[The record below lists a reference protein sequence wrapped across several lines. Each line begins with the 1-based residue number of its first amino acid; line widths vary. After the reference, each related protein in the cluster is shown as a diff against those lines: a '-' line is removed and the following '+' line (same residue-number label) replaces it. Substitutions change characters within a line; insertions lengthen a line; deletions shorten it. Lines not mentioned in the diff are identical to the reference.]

1 MTLIKNVILISVLCW
16 FTSVFAGPRHD
27 HGEAPQVQSQ
37 TSVTPKLEAHS
48 ELFELLATVE
58 KNTLRIYLDR
68 YADNEP
74 VRDAEIEVEAT
85 STQSPAVVIRGKAL
99 AQEDGS
105 YSWSAPGFAL
115 PGNWAFT
122 FTVLQG
128 ADSDLLTGSLDA
140 SGLTTEPD
148 SDQLWG
154 LGPWGAAGVAGAAVL
169 LAGAAY
175 AIFASYFKRRRVAHA
190 VLAACLTVTL
200 AGLVP
205 DSALAHGD
213 EHASAPAVQGNA
225 PRRQSDGTVFLP
237 KSSQRQLDVRTVLAQ
252 TTEVA
257 KTIELNGRVVMD
269 PNAGGRIQSA
279 QGGRI
284 EAGPRGIPSIGQVV
298 RKGEVLA
305 LVRPTTALI
314 EQSNQAAALAEN
326 AINLNLA
333 EQRLIRL
340 EQLQGSVPQRDIET
354 ARAEVQALRERG
366 KLTRAGLSAV
376 EALLAPVSG
385 VIAAM
390 NVLAGQ
396 VVAPSEVLFEIVDP
410 LRLRVE
416 ALVYDPAIAAGLSR
430 AVASMPGSQT
440 QNIPLVLIGAGRV
453 LREQALP
460 LQFRVEPL
468 KAGGMPLL
476 ALGQPLVVRA
486 ELKATLPAIRLAASG
501 LVKSPSNQ
509 DVVWVHTRAEVFEPR
524 VVRWQALDASTVA
537 ITQGLVDGD
546 RVVVRGTSLINQV
559 R

>member
-1 MTLIKNVILISVLCW
+1 MTLIKNVFLISVLCW
-16 FTSVFAGPRHD
+16 FTSVLAGPGHD
-27 HGEAPQVQSQ
+27 HGEAPQAQSQ
-37 TSVTPKLEAHS
+37 TGVTPKLEAHS

-105 YSWSAPGFAL
+105 YGWSAPGFAL

-122 FTVLQG
+122 FTVLKG
-128 ADSDLLTGSLDA
+128 SDSDLLTGSLDA
-140 SGLTTEPD
+140 RGPTTEPATG
-148 SDQLWG
+148 QLWG
-154 LGPWGAAGVAGAAVL
+154 FVPWGAGLAGAAVL

-175 AIFASYFKRRRVAHA
+175 AIFAIYFKRRRAAHA

-305 LVRPTTALI
+305 VVRPTTALI

-524 VVRWQALDASTVA
+524 VVRWQAMDASTVA